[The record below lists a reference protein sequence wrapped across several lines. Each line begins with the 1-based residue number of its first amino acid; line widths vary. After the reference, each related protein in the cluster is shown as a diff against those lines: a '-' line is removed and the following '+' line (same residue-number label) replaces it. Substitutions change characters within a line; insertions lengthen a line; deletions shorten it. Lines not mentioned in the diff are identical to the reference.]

1 MSSSVPPIFSESF
14 QRRNGLIIFAGL
26 QDSGTEEAVNA
37 AFKDGKQRPLVFWES
52 AGAPDRKTDSNA
64 VIVVRPEAA
73 PDLEAVLSAAESGR
87 LVVWLMSAPGP
98 LTALRKILS
107 KSFGEGR
114 SHLLW
119 RLSDLLIL
127 VAGQMRLPAIA
138 AAEFVDAYEILLM
151 TPALKEALAKEDF
164 EEMDQSLR
172 SADDESGVV
181 SFNQSLLQLLLR
193 RSIDIKTAFEAT
205 RDPVNLDQILKKV
218 GI

>member
-1 MSSSVPPIFSESF
+1 MSSVPPIFSESL
-14 QRRNGLIIFAGL
+14 QRRNGLILFAGFL
-26 QDSGTEEAVNA
+26 GSGTEDIVKNA
-37 AFKDGKQRPLVFWES
+37 IKDGKERPVVSWDAVS
-52 AGAPDRKTDSNA
+52 SSDRRIDEKA
-64 VIVVRPEAA
+64 ILIVRPEAT
-73 PDLEAVLSAAESGR
+73 PDLETVLSMVEGGH
-87 LVVWLMSAPGP
+87 LVVWLMGAPGP

-107 KSFGEGR
+107 RGFGEGR

-119 RLSDLLIL
+119 RLADLLIL
-127 VAGQMRLPAIA
+127 AAGQMRLPAIA
-138 AAEFVDAYEILLM
+138 AQETVDAYEILLM

-164 EEMDQSLR
+164 EEMEQSLR
-172 SADDESGVV
+172 AADEESGVV